1 MRKTFWIIIIN
12 LANLTQSYFGRIS
25 TTRTIPLQQPETND
39 EVCEIHSLIPVYYAK
54 WTRNKP
60 PVGLFP
66 ENSKSV
72 AIFAID

>member
-1 MRKTFWIIIIN
+1 MRKTFWIIIIH
-12 LANLTQSYFGRIS
+12 LANLIQIYFGRIS
-25 TTRTIPLQQPETND
+25 TRTIPLEQHETKD

-60 PVGLFP
+60 PVGWFP
-66 ENSKSV
+66 EKSKTV